1 MDIVMLV
8 IRQIIIMCIYMAIGY
23 TLFKTKKIT
32 KEGSAN
38 MATLLVWVIIPVVI
52 TKSFCV
58 EPTAQRIHAMAQS
71 AIATALVLGASL
83 ILSHVFFKKDPIANF
98 GSSFCNAGFLGV
110 PLVAATVG
118 EYAVFYIAFFVALLN
133 IGQWV
138 YGVSLITDKK
148 MKLDLPTLLHP
159 LMLSVAVGL
168 LLFFTGWGAK
178 LPAVITGTMTGISGA
193 NAPLAMVVLGVYLAQ
208 ADFKTLFTQAR
219 LYLISFVRLIMIPLV
234 TLALLLGL
242 KYLMPSMDHA
252 IILALLLTASAPVG
266 ANVAVYAQLH
276 GKDYVYATKTVVN
289 STLLSLL
296 TMPLMVLLAQLL
308 LK

>member
-1 MDIVMLV
+1 MDIVFLV

-23 TLFKTKKIT
+23 TLFKTKKIS

-58 EPTAQRIHAMAQS
+58 EPTAERIHAMLLS
-71 AIATALVLGASL
+71 AVATVLVLVASL
-83 ILSHVFFKKDPIANF
+83 GISHIFFKKDPIANF
-98 GSSFCNAGFLGV
+98 GASFCNAGFLGV

-118 EYAVFYIAFFVALLN
+118 EHAVFYIAFFVALLN

-138 YGVSLITDKK
+138 YGVSLITNKK

-159 LMLSVAVGL
+159 LMLSVAAGL
-168 LLFFTGWGAK
+168 VLFFTGWGAK
-178 LPAVITGTMTGISGA
+178 LPSVISGTMVGISGA

-208 ADFKTLFTQAR
+208 ADFKSLFTEKR
-219 LYLISFVRLIMIPLV
+219 LYLISFVRLLLIPVV
-234 TLALLLGL
+234 TLAFLLGL
-242 KYLMPSMDHA
+242 KALIPTMDNT
-252 IILALLLTASAPVG
+252 IILALLLTATAPVG

-296 TMPLMVLLAQLL
+296 SMPLMVLLAQLL

>member
-1 MDIVMLV
+1 MDIVLLV

-58 EPTAQRIHAMAQS
+58 VPTQERIHAMLLS
-71 AIATALVLGASL
+71 ALATVLVLGASL
-83 ILSHVFFKKDPIANF
+83 VISHVFFKKDPIANF
-98 GSSFCNAGFLGV
+98 GASFCNAGFLGV

-118 EYAVFYIAFFVALLN
+118 EHAVFYIAFFVALLN

-138 YGVSLITDKK
+138 YGVALITNKK

-159 LMLSVAVGL
+159 LMLSVAIGL
-168 LLFFTGWGAK
+168 VLFFTGWGAK
-178 LPAVITGTMTGISGA
+178 LPSVITGTMVGISGA

-208 ADFKTLFTQAR
+208 ADFKTLFTEKR
-219 LYLISFVRLIMIPLV
+219 LYFISFTRLILIPLV
-234 TLALLLGL
+234 TLALLFGL
-242 KYLMPSMDHA
+242 KFLMPSMDNT
-252 IILALLLTASAPVG
+252 IILALLLTGSAPVG